1 MEKYP
6 IGTAYVDGR
15 WSPENPFGS
24 HDDDAVVLAD
34 AKEIDKEKLTEK
46 YPMVLMIGGWIYRTY
61 GGPKYRFYFYDNQ
74 QPYPKIIL
82 YCITF
87 CSAIP
92 EKEILLEAY
101 SLGRFAQDAHEY
113 VEQILRWREF
123 SPSFSAR
130 AMKTFAYALV
140 QWAWE
145 KAQPGSYKTEVFY
158 TKKGIYQYA
167 QTLECPVLLEAILRE
182 TEREYS
188 PEEIEACLQAAGW
201 DFEETLRDDSLIVF
215 EKERFAGR
223 RENGIPMFPESP
235 EDVLEERS
243 YGYMIFPWRIEEGEG
258 YGL

>member
-6 IGTAYVDGR
+6 IGTAFVDGR

-24 HDDDAVVLAD
+24 HDDDIVVLIQREENYYQ
-34 AKEIDKEKLTEK
+34 KITGKH
-46 YPMVLMIGGWIYRTY
+46 PMVLIVEKNG
-61 GGPKYRFYFYDNQ
+61 RFDFSFYNY
-74 QPYPKIIL
+74 QPHPKIIL
-82 YCITF
+82 YCIAY
-87 CSAIP
+87 CSSIP
-92 EKEILLEAY
+92 NRELLLKSY
-101 SLGRFAQDAHEY
+101 SLDSFLKDAHKY
-113 VEQILRWREF
+113 VEQIVRWREF
-123 SPSFSAR
+123 VQTFSAR

-145 KAQPGSYKTEVFY
+145 KAQPVSYKTEVFY

-215 EKERFAGR
+215 EKERFSGR
-223 RENGIPMFPESP
+223 RENGIAMFQESP

-243 YGYMIFPWRIEEGEG
+243 YGYMVFPWRIEEGEG
-258 YGL
+258 YGI

>member
-6 IGTAYVDGR
+6 IGTAFVDGR

-24 HDDDAVVLAD
+24 HDDDLVVVATHGESYRQSLRR
-34 AKEIDKEKLTEK
+34 KF
-46 YPMVLMIGGWIYRTY
+46 PMVLEIEDT
-61 GGPKYRFYFYDNQ
+61 KATLYFYDI
-74 QPYPKIIL
+74 QPYPRVIL
-82 YCITF
+82 YCIRY

-92 EKEILLEAY
+92 DKELLSCYCLEDF
-101 SLGRFAQDAHEY
+101 LRDAHEY
-113 VEQILRWREF
+113 VEQILRWREY
-123 SPSFSAR
+123 SLTFSAR

-215 EKERFAGR
+215 EKERFSGR
-223 RENGIPMFPESP
+223 RENGIAMFQESP

-243 YGYMIFPWRIEEGEG
+243 YGYMVFPWRIEEGEG
-258 YGL
+258 YGI